1 MDVGEDTEWQWLAF
15 LYVMF
20 ISFLLALS
28 PALAGSSNVLA
39 NPHGIMISVLDL
51 LAYSRVIQILTA
63 TQTHRETTASQ
74 GVVVVVD
81 RPSAHNHWPGSVSI
95 SVSVLLEE
103 WPALMALLLLASIAV
118 SMLHWG
124 GNAQPSPGYYPSNRF
139 KPLPGFYHGYSNL
152 WGAPHQIVSGD
163 QSSVTLWL
171 DRSSGSG
178 FKSNRPYR
186 SGYFAASIKLQAGYT
201 AGVITA
207 FYLSNDQAHPGS
219 HDEVDIE
226 FMGNTPG
233 KPYRL
238 QTNVYIRD
246 RRPEYVGGEMKF
258 RWFKPVD
265 FHNYTIPMEPCGN
278 IAGLQPSVLI
288 SFAMTYKLDPTNV
301 ETWKESLASLQYFAE
316 DRSQFGPGRFY
327 VDDIPIRR
335 YPRKSADIFPMRPMW
350 MYGTIWDASAWAT
363 DRGKYR
369 VDYRYQPFVSRFTKF
384 IIRGCSAFAPPNC
397 RVAQSSPMG
406 SGLSPQ
412 QYAAMRWV
420 QNNYMVYNYCTDPGR
435 DHSRTPEC
443 Y

>member
-1 MDVGEDTEWQWLAF
+1 
-15 LYVMF
+15 
-20 ISFLLALS
+20 
-28 PALAGSSNVLA
+28 
-39 NPHGIMISVLDL
+39 
-51 LAYSRVIQILTA
+51 
-63 TQTHRETTASQ
+63 
-74 GVVVVVD
+74 
-81 RPSAHNHWPGSVSI
+81 
-95 SVSVLLEE
+95 
-103 WPALMALLLLASIAV
+103 MALLLLASIAV

-265 FHNYTIPMEPCGN
+265 FHNYTIPMEP
-278 IAGLQPSVLI
+278 
-288 SFAMTYKLDPTNV
+288 
-301 ETWKESLASLQYFAE
+301 
-316 DRSQFGPGRFY
+316 FY